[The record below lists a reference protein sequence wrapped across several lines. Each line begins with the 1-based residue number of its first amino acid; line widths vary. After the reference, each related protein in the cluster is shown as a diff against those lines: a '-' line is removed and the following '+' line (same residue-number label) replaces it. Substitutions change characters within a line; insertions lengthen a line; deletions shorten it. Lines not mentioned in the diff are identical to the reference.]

1 MKHSFPTRGSADMRA
16 IGVAVFG
23 PGAAA
28 ARLEGSKGFTK
39 DLCARA
45 GIPTAAYVR
54 ATSAEEAHAV
64 LEGFTI
70 PVVIKPD
77 GLAAGKGVIIAETR
91 DGAAAATDDPF
102 AAPVHRAG
110 TGGVSAGVPA
120 GESAAS
126 LRTHPS
132 G

>member
-70 PVVIKPD
+70 PVVIKAD
-77 GLAAGKGVIIAETR
+77 GLAAGKGVIIAETPE
-91 DGAAAATDDPF
+91 AAAAGIAAMF
-102 AAPVHRAG
+102 AGAFGGAGAGVGIGRAPV
-110 TGGVSAGVPA
+110 
-120 GESAAS
+120 
-126 LRTHPS
+126 
-132 G
+132 